1 MDPVKGVDLA
11 FWYILGISFILLIGI
26 TVVMIYFVIRY
37 RRSKNP
43 VPTSDIRDNLNLEVV
58 WTVIPTI
65 IALTMFWVGW
75 QSYIGLRNVPKDA
88 LEIDVA
94 GQMYSWIFIYQNG
107 KEVENELVVPLGKA
121 VKLNIESWDVIHSF
135 YIPSYRIKVDAVKGM
150 KTYAWFNADRE
161 GEYDILCTEYCGVD
175 HSYMLAKLK
184 IVPEQ
189 EYLAW
194 LEKED

>member
-11 FWYILGISFILLIGI
+11 FWYILGISVILLFGI
-26 TVVMIYFVIRY
+26 TAVMIYFVIKY

-43 VPTSDIRDNLNLEVV
+43 EPADIRDNLNLEVV

-75 QSYIGLRNVPKDA
+75 KSYIGLRDVPEDA
-88 LEIDVA
+88 LEIEVA
-94 GQMYSWIFIYQNG
+94 GQMYSWIFIYEND
-107 KEVENELVVPLGKA
+107 KEVEGELVVPYGKA
-121 VKLNIESWDVIHSF
+121 IKLNISSWDVLHSF
-135 YIPSYRIKVDAVKGM
+135 YIPSYRIKVDSVPGM
-150 KTYAWFNADRE
+150 YTYAWFNADRV
-161 GEYDILCTEYCGVD
+161 GEFDIFCTEYCGLD

-189 EYLAW
+189 EYLEW
-194 LEKED
+194 LEQEE